1 MTARPTHRRPLRP
14 QGRGHARGAAVE
26 TDDTV
31 ERLTWLG
38 IGGGAESIDGRTI
51 LYAALTGSLDN
62 HPQAFNY
69 D

>member
-1 MTARPTHRRPLRP
+1 MSVTS
-14 QGRGHARGAAVE
+14 RGEVSG
-26 TDDTV
+26 TV